1 MLCLMLCYSLFM
13 LQDCCLICSHAIIL
27 PDKLIRICLFFWSK
41 RQIKPCISVF
51 LSFIQ
56 EVVDFG
62 TVLFWTDNE
71 LFIGGGRITSRRAK
85 GTYKELLFQV
95 NWENRFLTA
104 AFGSDPS
111 TVGILVKTSNKLI
124 LLISNHQTRQIH
136 SSSFLESGVSPENM
150 PRGLLHMRF
159 YESAKE
165 TLLLWNQTALWYSFR
180 DNSQWGMLKV
190 PGFHSLGSA
199 VPGKNIHEVM
209 LGEATSFV

>member
-1 MLCLMLCYSLFM
+1 MLCYILFM

-41 RQIKPCISVF
+41 RLIKPCISVF

-62 TVLFWTDNE
+62 KVLFWTDNE
-71 LFIGGGRITSRRAK
+71 LFIGGGRITSRRAE
-85 GTYKELLFQV
+85 GTYKELLFRV
-95 NWENRFLTA
+95 NPENRILTA
-104 AFGSDPS
+104 AFGSDPN
-111 TVGILVKTSNKLI
+111 TVGILVTETSNYKPM
-124 LLISNHQTRQIH
+124 LLIFNHQTGLTH
-136 SSSFLESGVSPENM
+136 PSSFLESGVSPENM

-180 DNSQWGMLKV
+180 DNSQWGTLKV

>member
-1 MLCLMLCYSLFM
+1 MQSFCQINELGSV
-13 LQDCCLICSHAIIL
+13 
-27 PDKLIRICLFFWSK
+27 FFWSK

-71 LFIGGGRITSRRAK
+71 LFIGGGRITSRRAV

-104 AFGSDPS
+104 AFGSDPN
-111 TVGILVKTSNKLI
+111 TVGILVTETSNYKPI
-124 LLISNHQTRQIH
+124 LFIFNYQTRLTH
-136 SSSFLESGVSPENM
+136 PSSFLASEVSPENM

>member
-1 MLCLMLCYSLFM
+1 MQSFCQINELGSV
-13 LQDCCLICSHAIIL
+13 
-27 PDKLIRICLFFWSK
+27 FFWSK

-71 LFIGGGRITSRRAK
+71 LFIGGGRITSRRAV

-95 NWENRFLTA
+95 DREKRILTA

-111 TVGILVKTSNKLI
+111 TVGILFTQTSIYKPVLKI
-124 LLISNHQTRQIH
+124 FNHQTSVIH
-136 SSSFLESGVSPENM
+136 PSSFLESGVSPENM

-165 TLLLWNQTALWYSFR
+165 TLLLWNQTALWYSFH

-190 PGFHSLGSA
+190 PGYDSLGSA
-199 VPGKNIHEVM
+199 VSNEYIHEVM